1 MQSSKAAID
10 SLRLTKAYRSSD
22 PPAVVDLTLTIEP
35 GCVFGFLG
43 PNGAGKTT
51 VLKMLL
57 GLTRPSSGDA
67 LLFGRS
73 IDRPRARERVGY
85 LPELF
90 RYPPWLTPREVLGYH
105 AALAGLRRPGRRAE
119 IERVLSLVGLAS
131 RAADRTGTFSKGM
144 QQRLG
149 LAVALLGHPRLV
161 FLDEPTSA
169 LDPLGRVDVRDI
181 VRGLRD
187 ESTTVIINSHLLT
200 EVEQL
205 CDRVAFFRKGR
216 IVADGSIDGIVG
228 SSRGVRIKLDAQA
241 NGVATEALRAFGD
254 ARIDGDTVA
263 LSEIAPARVPDAV
276 AALVARGA
284 RIREVIPLSRTLEQR
299 FLELMDDKC

>member
-1 MQSSKAAID
+1 MHSNKTAID
-10 SLRLTKAYRSSD
+10 SRQLTKAYRSND
-22 PPAVVDLTLTIEP
+22 PPAVADLTLTIEP

-57 GLTRPSSGDA
+57 GLARPSSGEA

-73 IDRPRARERVGY
+73 IRDPHARDRVGY

-90 RYPPWLTPREVLGYH
+90 RYPPWLTPREVLEYH
-105 AALAGLRRPGRRAE
+105 AALAGVPRADRTIE
-119 IERVLSLVGLAS
+119 IERVVSLVGLAT
-131 RAADRTGTFSKGM
+131 RAGDRTGTFSKGM

-149 LAVALLGHPRLV
+149 LAIALLGHPRLV

-187 ESTTVIINSHLLT
+187 ESTTVFINSHLLT

-216 IVADGSIDGIVG
+216 IVADGSIDAIVG
-228 SSRGVRIKLDAQA
+228 SSQGVRIKLDAQA
-241 NGVATEALRAFGD
+241 NGVATGALCRFGK
-254 ARIDGDTVA
+254 ARMDGDTIA
-263 LSEIAPARVPDAV
+263 LSEISPERIPDAV
-276 AALVARGA
+276 AALVACGLRV
-284 RIREVIPLSRTLEQR
+284 REVTPLSRTLEQR
-299 FLELMDDKC
+299 FLELMDEKC

>member
-1 MQSSKAAID
+1 MHSNKAAID
-10 SLRLTKAYRSSD
+10 SLQLTKAYRSND
-22 PPAVVDLTLTIEP
+22 PPAVADLTLKIEA

-57 GLTRPSSGDA
+57 GLTRPSSGKA
-67 LLFGRS
+67 LLFGRP
-73 IDRPRARERVGY
+73 IDRPHSRERVGY

-90 RYPPWLTPREVLGYH
+90 RYPPWLTPREVLDYH
-105 AALAGLRRPGRRAE
+105 AALAGVPHAGRMTE
-119 IERVLSLVGLAS
+119 IERVLSMVGLAS

-187 ESTTVIINSHLLT
+187 ESTTVFINSHLLT

-228 SSRGVRIKLDAQA
+228 SSRGVRIKLDTQA
-241 NGVATEALRAFGD
+241 NGVATNALRAFGQV
-254 ARIDGDTVA
+254 RIDGDTIA
-263 LSEIAPARVPDAV
+263 LSEITTAQVPDAV
-276 AALVARGA
+276 AALVARGM
-284 RIREVIPLSRTLEQR
+284 RIRAVIPLSRTLEQR

>member
-1 MQSSKAAID
+1 MSKAAID
-10 SLRLTKAYRSSD
+10 SRRLTKAYRSND

-73 IDRPRARERVGY
+73 IRLPRARERVGY

-90 RYPPWLTPREVLGYH
+90 RYPPWLTPREVLDYH
-105 AALAGLRRPGRRAE
+105 AALAAVPRDTRAAE
-119 IERVLSLVGLAS
+119 IERVLSLVGLTS
-131 RAADRTGTFSKGM
+131 RAGDRTGTFSKGM

-169 LDPLGRVDVRDI
+169 LDPVGRVDVRDI
-181 VRGLRD
+181 VRSLR
-187 ESTTVIINSHLLT
+187 ERSTTVFINSHLLT

-216 IVADGSIDGIVG
+216 IVADGPIDGIVG
-228 SSRGVRIKLDAQA
+228 SSRGVRIKLDAHA
-241 NGVATEALRAFGD
+241 NGVATEALRPFGE
-254 ARIDGDTVA
+254 ALIHGDTIA
-263 LSEIAPARVPDAV
+263 LSDIAAARVPDAV
-276 AALVARGA
+276 AALVANGM
-284 RIREVIPLSRTLEQR
+284 RIREVTPLSRTLEQR
-299 FLELMDDKC
+299 FLELMDD